1 MRACRHASLPLL
13 HPILFSYPCHAPFA
27 RQPRCSQLACA
38 RGASTSIQP
47 RPCARTTVPRACIH
61 VTTSIPTSYP
71 PRIPPLLL
79 HRGFPYLFQLFSPEF
94 NLQVKF
100 LREVGQARR
109 DEAHRA
115 TRWLHLR
122 RHACAFRRK
131 RGDPF
136 LARPQRRRAAKNRS
150 PGLPSEPRKR
160 RNCRCW
166 SNQGLD

>member
-13 HPILFSYPCHAPFA
+13 HPIRFSCPCLAPFA
-27 RQPRCSQLACA
+27 RQPPCPHLGCA
-38 RGASTSIQP
+38 RGASKSTRT
-47 RPCARTTVPRACIH
+47 RPCATTTAPRACIH
-61 VTTSIPTSYP
+61 VCTSTPTSYP
-71 PRIPPLLL
+71 PRSPTRLI
-79 HRGFPYLFQLFSPEF
+79 HRGFPYLFHLFPPEF
-94 NLQVKF
+94 NLQVKSR
-100 LREVGQARR
+100 REVGQARR

-122 RHACAFRRK
+122 RHACASRRK

-136 LARPQRRRAAKNRS
+136 LARPRRRRAAKNRS